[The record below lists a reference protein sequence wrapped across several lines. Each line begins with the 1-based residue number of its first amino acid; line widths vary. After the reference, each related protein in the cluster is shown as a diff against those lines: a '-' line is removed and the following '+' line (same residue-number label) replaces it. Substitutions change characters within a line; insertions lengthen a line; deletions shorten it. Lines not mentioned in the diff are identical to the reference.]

1 MSLALYIIIFIII
14 VWPLEDVI
22 LNYWFE
28 KIDHMIHKIRE
39 KRIYKKL
46 FK

>member
-22 LNYWFE
+22 LKYWFE
-28 KIDHMIHKIRE
+28 KIDKCIDKISE
-39 KRIYKKL
+39 MVSKWSK
-46 FK
+46 